1 MTWQVPT
8 VIDRRRELVQAL
20 QAGEALARA
29 SRRLE
34 VSRTTAYKWLGR
46 YTSQGEAGLRDR
58 SRRPK
63 TSPRQTSAEMEAR
76 VCELR
81 GRHPYW
87 GGRKLHYRLKDLGIE
102 GVPSPSAITDI
113 LNRNGLL
120 SDQRRLK
127 RDWQRFEADEPNQM
141 WQMDFKGDFPIGSG
155 RCYPLTVVDDHSR
168 FNLCLKACGGQ
179 RGETVKSQLLPV
191 FATYGLPETILVDN
205 GPPWGSGY
213 SRQPHTWFTAWLIR
227 LGIYVSHGRP
237 FHPQTR
243 GKDERFHRSLKLEV
257 LRDGSWQSLE
267 EVQASLDRWQQ
278 VYNQERPHEAL
289 AYAVP
294 ASRYQSSPRALPD
307 RLPSIEYPASD
318 LVRRVQRPGEISFK
332 GRIYQVGRAFAG
344 EPVALRE
351 AQEDGLWDLYYCQ
364 QKLRTLDLRSPH
376 PTQEDL

>member
-1 MTWQVPT
+1 MTWQVRT
-8 VIDRRRELVQAL
+8 VMDRRRELVQAL
-20 QAGEALARA
+20 GAGEPLARV
-29 SRRLE
+29 SRGLG

-46 YTSQGEAGLRDR
+46 YALQGETGLRDR

-63 TSPRQTSAEMEAR
+63 TSPRQTPPGMEAQ

-81 GRHPYW
+81 RQHPYW
-87 GGRKLHYRLKDLGIE
+87 GGRKLHHRLKHLGVL

-127 RDWQRFEADEPNQM
+127 RDWQRFEAAEPNQM
-141 WQMDFKGDFPIGSG
+141 WQMDFKGDFPIGNG

-168 FNLCLKACGGQ
+168 FNLCLKACPGQ
-179 RGETVKSQLLPV
+179 RGDTVKSQLLPV
-191 FATYGLPETILVDN
+191 FDSYGLPETILVDN

-213 SRQPHTWFTAWLIR
+213 SRQPHTRFTAWLMR

-237 FHPQTR
+237 YHPQTR

-267 EVQASLDRWQQ
+267 EVQESLDRWQQ
-278 VYNQERPHEAL
+278 VYNLERPHEAL

-294 ASRYQSSPRALPD
+294 ASRYRPSPRALPS
-307 RLPSIEYPASD
+307 RLPAIEYPASD
-318 LVRRVQRPGEISFK
+318 QVRRVQRPGEISFK
-332 GRIYQVGRAFAG
+332 GRIYQIGRAFAG

-351 AQEDGLWDLYYCQ
+351 AEEDGVWDIYYCK
-364 QKLRTLDLRSPH
+364 QKLSTLDLRSPL